1 MYSQVDAEGY
11 RYQLLDT
18 IVDHKQGGNAIHP
31 NNLYINTKSGQKR
44 MRQTTSGWNLLVKW
58 KNGTQEWVT
67 LKILKN
73 SNPIEVAEFAV
84 ARGIDKERAFTWWV
98 IISGLNS

>member
-18 IVDHKQGGNAIHP
+18 IVDHKKDGNAIHP
-31 NNLYINTKSGQKR
+31 NAIYINKKSGQKR
-44 MRQTTSGWNLLVKW
+44 MKHTTYGQNLLVKW
-58 KNGTQEWVT
+58 KNGTQEWVP

-84 ARGIDKERAFTWWV
+84 ARGIDKEPAFTWWV
-98 IISGLNS
+98 PLYITPS